1 MASTHQKNLLIPK
14 QHGAWAML
22 TIPFLLEAYAGGV
35 SWLHIPL
42 FLGWLFLYLATY
54 PLLMA
59 MKTKRKDEY
68 VPWFYR
74 YLSFAV
80 VMLLIP
86 LFSHMTLL
94 YFGIA
99 MVPFFLTNLYYAKKK
114 NERAFFNDVAAIAAF
129 CIGGLASFYVGRGE
143 LTIQAFEIYIFC
155 FLFFIGSTFYVK
167 TMIREKKNPVYKW
180 VSWGYH
186 LLLIVGLVIVGR
198 PWLALAYAP
207 SVIRALYLYGK
218 SISTMKLGV
227 LEIANSVYFFLVMFF
242 FLS

>member
-1 MASTHQKNLLIPK
+1 MTSTKKLLIPK

-22 TIPFLLEAYAGGV
+22 IIPILLGAYAGGI

-54 PLLMA
+54 PFLMA

-68 VPWFYR
+68 VPWVYR
-74 YLSFAV
+74 YFSFAV

-86 LFSHMTLL
+86 LFFHMTLL

-114 NERAFFNDVAAIAAF
+114 DERAFFNDVAAIAAF
-129 CIGGLASFYVGRGE
+129 CIGGLASFYIGRGE
-143 LTIQAFEIYIFC
+143 LTIQAFEIYMFC
-155 FLFFIGSTFYVK
+155 FLFFIGSAFYVK

-186 LLLIVGLVIVGR
+186 LLLIAGLVIAGY
-198 PWLALAYAP
+198 PLLTLAYVP
-207 SVIRALYLYGK
+207 SVVRAIYLYGK
-218 SISTMKLGV
+218 SVSTMKVGV
-227 LEIANSVYFFLVMFF
+227 LEIANSVYFCLAMFVF
-242 FLS
+242 FL